1 MVYDEEIERELR
13 ERFGPDELTLE
24 LEGPEIVWMMQRHL
38 GQCKYMFEYRV
49 ETPGLYR
56 LVARSYRGNFES
68 INEVQGGVGGPYYFP
83 PIHYDDLVGE
93 WAWIDLKVYSGD
105 AWEGQKVAYSDMEVC
120 DRGDEPGRWVRG
132 RIFDHFSGRTNFN
145 SVCVNP

>member
-1 MVYDEEIERELR
+1 
-13 ERFGPDELTLE
+13 
-24 LEGPEIVWMMQRHL
+24 
-38 GQCKYMFEYRV
+38 
-49 ETPGLYR
+49 
-56 LVARSYRGNFES
+56 VAWSYRGNFES

-120 DRGDEPGRWVRG
+120 DRGDEPGRWVQG
-132 RIFDHFSGRTNFN
+132 RILTIFRGGPISIPFA
-145 SVCVNP
+145 